1 MKVDKSV
8 QKSCIVLIKEM
19 AKKNG
24 YKSVQSTVY
33 KVDGSNIIFTDYLIV
48 NSDSLVYRTNIK
60 KSSYDEIF
68 WKVLKMEDNISK
80 GDSLKVVGAFAAPSI
95 LISRGKI
102 NLSNDINEV
111 ALEFWQ
117 TLFSDVDNFCR
128 NSTVEE
134 HVTSHEKE
142 MDMKILQCLEYIES
156 KQIGKAIDIAKS
168 QVVLGDRGRFV
179 NEGKGFFELLISR
192 YC

>member
-24 YKSVQSTVY
+24 YKTVQSTVY
-33 KVDGSNIIFTDYLIV
+33 KVDGPNIIFTDYLIV

-102 NLSNDINEV
+102 NLSNDINKV

-117 TLFSDVDNFCR
+117 ALFSDVDNFCR

-134 HVTSHEKE
+134 HVTSHENE

-168 QVVLGDRGRFV
+168 QVVLGDSGRFV